1 MMTASRPPKV
11 LKVRKALLA
20 LAACLLVGGCAT
32 SPSLPVGSAAPAA
45 PVAPVAPVAES
56 PDAPSAYRK
65 RVADVMLR
73 MRATCVAQGLKP
85 YFGKTACLSSGITD
99 AMLRDRSK
107 ITREQR
113 RAAEQVFSITKD
125 LNAETRRVMTESG
138 TPAEARLAEASK
150 RHDPAIEE
158 NQAKLLSG
166 EITWGEYNVRR
177 KALHEQARRE
187 LGIGE
192 AAREE

>member
-45 PVAPVAPVAES
+45 PVAPVAES

-73 MRATCVAQGLKP
+73 MRATCVAQGLQP
-85 YFGKTACLSSGITD
+85 YFRKTACLSSGITD

-138 TPAEARLAEASK
+138 TPAEAKLAEASK

>member
-32 SPSLPVGSAAPAA
+32 SPSLPVGSAAP
-45 PVAPVAPVAES
+45 VAPVAPVAES

-73 MRATCVAQGLKP
+73 MRATCVAQGLQP
-85 YFGKTACLSSGITD
+85 YFRKTACLSSGITD

-177 KALHEQARRE
+177 KALHEQARQE

>member
-45 PVAPVAPVAES
+45 PAAPVAES

-73 MRATCVAQGLKP
+73 MRATCVAQGLQP
-85 YFGKTACLSSGITD
+85 YFRTTACLSSGITD

-177 KALHEQARRE
+177 EALHEQARRE

>member
-45 PVAPVAPVAES
+45 PVAPVAES

-73 MRATCVAQGLKP
+73 MRATCVAQGLQP
-85 YFGKTACLSSGITD
+85 YFRKTACLSSGITD

-187 LGIGE
+187 LGIGK

>member
-1 MMTASRPPKV
+1 MMTACRPPKV

-45 PVAPVAPVAES
+45 PAAPVAES

-73 MRATCVAQGLKP
+73 MRATCVAQGLQP
-85 YFGKTACLSSGITD
+85 YFRKTACLSSGITD

>member
-11 LKVRKALLA
+11 LKVRKTLLA

-32 SPSLPVGSAAPAA
+32 SPSLPAGSAAPAA
-45 PVAPVAPVAES
+45 PAAES
-56 PDAPSAYRK
+56 PDVPSAYRK

-73 MRATCVAQGLKP
+73 MRATCVAQGLQP
-85 YFGKTACLSSGITD
+85 YFRKTACLSSGITE
-99 AMLRDRSK
+99 AMLRDRTK

-113 RAAEQVFSITKD
+113 RAAEQVFSITKE

-187 LGIGE
+187 LGIGGG